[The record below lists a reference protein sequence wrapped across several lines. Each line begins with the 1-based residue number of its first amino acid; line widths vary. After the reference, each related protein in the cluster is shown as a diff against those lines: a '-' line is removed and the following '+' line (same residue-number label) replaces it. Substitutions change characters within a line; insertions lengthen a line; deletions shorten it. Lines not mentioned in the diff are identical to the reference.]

1 MGDTVADSMTALRWM
16 ALLLAWLVV
25 APAHAQLLAVLDKS
39 RPEDAG
45 LSRAKLDALTQAVRG
60 EATRRLPAGFTI
72 LSEENTLVILRDM
85 GVDLSRCQGECEV
98 ETGRKLGADWVL
110 SQQLTRFGTV
120 WNLQLN
126 LFETATGALRG
137 SERAQVEQEGHL
149 VAVAEEKAGLL
160 CVKVAPSP
168 SAAGMAGR
176 LGEQPAAW
184 DPGNQLG
191 VMVTFESDPPN
202 AALNLDGSYLGQTPL
217 TREVVPGPHRL
228 EWTLARYESLQEAVQ
243 VEKRATLKR
252 TLTPLFGWLSVEST
266 PAGQPVQ
273 LDGSPADNTPLKDV
287 VVGHGPHV
295 VLVGDSAAAYPQGE
309 RFNLGKGERKALSYA
324 IPLREGALLVRCAD
338 AQGNAV
344 ELPVSVDGTVR
355 GNSPLQLKL
364 PIGEH
369 TIEAGGQRQ
378 IVQLKEKQIEPI
390 SLTVNPT
397 TAPSAGGHGVA
408 GPLPG
413 MAFVTIP
420 AGTFQ
425 MGSPA
430 KEKDRSSDEV
440 RHKVT
445 LSSYAMMTTEVT
457 QAQWQAVMGS
467 NPSSFKGADR
477 PVEKV
482 SWNDVQDFITQLNQK
497 DPGRG
502 YRLPTEA
509 EWEYACRAGST
520 GRWCFGENEGQ
531 LDEYAWYSANSS
543 STTHPVGQMKSNAWG
558 LFDMHG
564 NVWELC
570 QDSYGVY
577 GRRAQRDPWGPN
589 DSFIRV
595 RRGGGWS
602 DCAQFLRCAFRFNY
616 DATYSSGFLGFRL
629 VRTP

>member
-1 MGDTVADSMTALRWM
+1 MRRLPWILVGLLWM
-16 ALLLAWLVV
+16 AQLGA
-25 APAHAQLLAVLDKS
+25 AQVLAVLDKS

-60 EATRRLPAGFTI
+60 EATRRLPTGFTI

-137 SERAQVEQEGHL
+137 SERAQVEQEGRL

-168 SAAGMAGR
+168 TVAGSTGR
-176 LGEQPAAW
+176 LGEQPTAW

-202 AALNLDGSYLGQTPL
+202 AAVNLDGSYLGQTPL

-243 VEKRATLKR
+243 VEKRATLNR

-266 PAGQPVQ
+266 PVGQPVR
-273 LDGSPADNTPLKDV
+273 LDGAPAGNTPLKDM
-287 VVGHGPHV
+287 VVGHGPHT
-295 VLVGDSAAAYPQGE
+295 VLVGDSALVYSQGE
-309 RFNLGKGERKALSYA
+309 RFSLGKGERKTLSIQ

-338 AQGNAV
+338 TQGNAM

-355 GNSPLQLKL
+355 GNSPLQLRL

-369 TIEAGGQRQ
+369 TVEAGGQNQTVR
-378 IVQLKEKQIEPI
+378 LREKQVETVAFTVEPAALPI
-390 SLTVNPT
+390 AS
-397 TAPSAGGHGVA
+397 GKGVA

-413 MAFVTIP
+413 MVFVTIP
-420 AGTFQ
+420 SGTFQ
-425 MGSPA
+425 IGIPA
-430 KEKDRSSDEV
+430 TEPGHSTDGV
-440 RHKVT
+440 QHTVT
-445 LSSYAMMTTEVT
+445 LSSFALMTTEVT
-457 QAQWQAVMGS
+457 QSQWKELMGS
-467 NPSSFKGADR
+467 NPSKFKGDDR
-477 PVEKV
+477 PVESV
-482 SWNDVQDFITQLNQK
+482 SWNDVQDFIAKLNQR
-497 DPGRG
+497 DPGRN

-509 EWEYACRAGST
+509 EWECACRAGSK
-520 GRWCFGENEGQ
+520 GRWCFGDDAGQ
-531 LDEYAWYSANSS
+531 LKDYAWYEANAGDQ
-543 STTHPVGQMKSNAWG
+543 THSVGKKRPNAWG
-558 LFDMHG
+558 FYDMHG
-564 NVWELC
+564 NVWEWC
-570 QDSYGVY
+570 QDWYGSYGS
-577 GRRAQRDPWGPN
+577 GAQRDPQGPDN
-589 DSFIRV
+589 GYIRV
-595 RRGGGWS
+595 ERGGSWNGVAQGLH
-602 DCAQFLRCAFRFNY
+602 CAIRYGFDPA
-616 DATYSSGFLGFRL
+616 YSYYRLGFRL
-629 VRTP
+629 SRTP